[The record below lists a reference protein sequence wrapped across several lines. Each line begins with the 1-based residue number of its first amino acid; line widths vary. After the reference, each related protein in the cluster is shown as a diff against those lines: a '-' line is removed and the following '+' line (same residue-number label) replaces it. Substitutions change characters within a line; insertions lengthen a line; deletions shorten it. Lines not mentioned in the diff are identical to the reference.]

1 MYSHEID
8 QLLKIRNYLI
18 NSKEYE
24 RIMYTSPQIKEVK
37 YSPYSDDF
45 ETWTS
50 DNYYWK
56 YKVYLKENKTIAST
70 ESE

>member
-1 MYSHEID
+1 MYSHEIE

-18 NSKEYE
+18 NSEEYLNV
-24 RIMYTSPQIKEVK
+24 MKTSPQINEVK
-37 YSPYSDDF
+37 YSPYTDDF

-56 YKVYLKENKTIAST
+56 YKVYRKDKKDGTF
-70 ESE
+70 